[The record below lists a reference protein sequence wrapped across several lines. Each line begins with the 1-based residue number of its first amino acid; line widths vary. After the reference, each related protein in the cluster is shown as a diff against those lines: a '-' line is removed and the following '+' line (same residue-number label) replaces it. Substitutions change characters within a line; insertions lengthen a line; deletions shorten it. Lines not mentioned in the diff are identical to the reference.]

1 MAHNRR
7 HTYCPMCESNLDVME
22 QIVRDLQD
30 VSTIIGAGG
39 MATLQGLAGRDH
51 VTPSMIASGRSARDL
66 IDRMAEIRAGKSVSK
81 RKRKTPKQAAY
92 SRAFKKLAP
101 KYKKKSGGWK
111 KNGFKNCASAARK
124 EAKRNG
130 KKK

>member
-1 MAHNRR
+1 MPHNRR
-7 HTYCPMCESNLDVME
+7 HIYCPMCESNLDVME

-30 VSTIIGAGG
+30 ISTIIGAGG

-51 VTPSMIASGRSARDL
+51 LTPSMIQSGRSARDL
-66 IDRMAEIRAGKSVSK
+66 MDRMNQIRGAKASK
-81 RKRKTPKQAAY
+81 KKRKTPAQAAY
-92 SRAFKKLAP
+92 SRAFKKMAP

-111 KNGFKNCASAARK
+111 KNGFKNCAAAARREVK
-124 EAKRNG
+124 KNG